1 MAFFSVKVAFTT
13 AKDIQLE
20 LDLEGLEVLYLGVV
34 VNIKRKSSN
43 IAKGNV
49 DMSIRF
55 GMVKGVAKGLFVGK
69 S

>member
-1 MAFFSVKVAFTT
+1 MG
-13 AKDIQLE
+13 
-20 LDLEGLEVLYLGVV
+20 LEGPEVLYLGVV
-34 VNIKRKSSN
+34 VDLERESSN

-55 GMVKGVAKGLFVGK
+55 GTVEGVAKGLIIGK